1 MKRIL
6 VIKADTNDAD
16 YITSEH
22 NVSNWPTEAF
32 VSLTKIA
39 NAIKDCS
46 NHFNWPYGEYDGN
59 PRAIYG
65 GILTDDEIDFFN
77 DLVPYGEWGIHT
89 IKSIRILTISEE
101 INLI

>member
-1 MKRIL
+1 MKRVLI
-6 VIKADTNDAD
+6 IKADTNDGD

-22 NVSNWPTEAF
+22 EIKGWLLDKLD
-32 VSLTKIA
+32 SLTKIA
-39 NAIKDCS
+39 SAIKDCS
-46 NHFNWPYGEYDGN
+46 NHYNWPYGQCEGN
-59 PRAIYG
+59 PRAIYA

-89 IKSIRILTISEE
+89 IESIRILTISEE